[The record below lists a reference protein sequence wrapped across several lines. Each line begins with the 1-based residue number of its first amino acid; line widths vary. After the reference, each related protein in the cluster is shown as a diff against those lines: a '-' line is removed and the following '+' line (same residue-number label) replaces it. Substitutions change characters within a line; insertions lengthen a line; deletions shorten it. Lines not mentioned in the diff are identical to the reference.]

1 MEEEEEEVKMHD
13 CASNDSLTLTVLLS
27 NLLKFR
33 LQIIISEF
41 LIYNLLQILLKSLIK
56 NYW

>member
-1 MEEEEEEVKMHD
+1 MHD